1 MFTGGILFTFY
12 LLKSIVKFTFS
23 KTQKVQGVV
32 TGMLF
37 TAAAGFLTLAGVGV
51 YTFLSGRNKD
61 EENKKEKQQRVQA
74 ITN

>member
-1 MFTGGILFTFY
+1 
-12 LLKSIVKFTFS
+12 
-23 KTQKVQGVV
+23 
-32 TGMLF
+32 MLF

-61 EENKKEKQQRVQA
+61 EESKKEKQQRVQA